1 VYEAVFHF
9 NLYAYIEEFLRS
21 KKGRVLPEFP
31 TGNGKI
37 DLLIQYQNKTYGI
50 ELKSFTDQPG
60 YQQAL
65 EQAARY
71 GKQLRLEEIH
81 LVTFVDVIDEKNRQT
96 YERSYLDPQTN
107 VTVKPIFIQTGNP

>member
-1 VYEAVFHF
+1 MD
-9 NLYAYIEEFLRS
+9 EFLRS

-37 DLLIQYQNKTYGI
+37 DLLIRYGDNTYGI

-60 YQQAL
+60 YRDAM

-71 GKQLRLEEIH
+71 GKQLGLDEIY
-81 LVTFVDVIDEKNRQT
+81 LVTFVEVIDDKNRKT
-96 YERSYLDPQTN
+96 YETDYLHPQSS
-107 VTVKPIFIQTGNP
+107 VAVKPIFIQTGKP